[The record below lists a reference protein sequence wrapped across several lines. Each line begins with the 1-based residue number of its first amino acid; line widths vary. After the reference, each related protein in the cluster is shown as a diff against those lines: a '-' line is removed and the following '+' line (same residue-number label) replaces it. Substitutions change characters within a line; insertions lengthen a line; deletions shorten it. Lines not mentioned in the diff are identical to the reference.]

1 MQKFYFL
8 SKKAN
13 RFNAVKQFLFF
24 IILLL
29 SSFAA
34 KATSY
39 YWVGGTGNWS
49 EFATH
54 WATTSGGST
63 FQSQVPQST
72 DNVYFDANSFSST
85 GQTVTVDESN
95 ETCNNMDWTGVTHNP
110 IFDGQ
115 TKTIYIHGSLTFAA
129 GMSLANN
136 PNISFEATT
145 TGKTITTAGQQV
157 YNFTLE
163 GIGGGWTLQD
173 ALTITNYLFF
183 NNGTFNTNSQT
194 VTIGSDFGS
203 STGTTRSLILGS
215 SVVNLNNWYV
225 DGAPLTI
232 TPGTSTLNIASSF
245 FGSGLNYYNI
255 SMTSG
260 YQIYG
265 NGNTIQNFT
274 SGNNNWQGGNTV
286 IGTAT
291 ITGGSSFHGGSS
303 FGTLTL
309 NGTGSTYLFRGS
321 SSYGTLNLN
330 GVGSTYTLG
339 AGQTQTITT
348 ALNITSGNCSAL
360 NTLNSSTPGT
370 QATISLTSGT
380 VIADYIS
387 LKDINAGTVS
397 FTATDAIDQGDN
409 TGWTI
414 TALASRNVY
423 WIGNSGNWND
433 GNHWSLT
440 SGGSPAGCPTTLL
453 DNVHFDANSFSS
465 TGQTVTVNVSTAACN
480 NMDWTGVTHNPIFD
494 GQTKTIYIHG
504 SLTFA
509 AGMSLAN
516 NPNISFEATTTGKT
530 ITTAGQQVYNFTL
543 EGIGGGWTLQDA
555 LTITNYLFFNNG
567 TFNTNSQ
574 TVTIGS
580 DFGSSTGTTRSLILG
595 SSVVNLNNWYVDGAP
610 LTITP
615 GTSTLNIAS
624 SFFGSGL
631 NYYNISM
638 TSGYQIYGNGN
649 TIQNFTSG
657 NNNWQ
662 GGNTV
667 IGTAT
672 ITGGSSFH
680 GGSSFGTL
688 TLNGTGSTYLFRG
701 SSSYGTLNLNGVGST
716 YTLGA
721 GQTQTITTA
730 LNITGATGASPI
742 YLNSNSIG
750 TQSTISWASGSLC
763 TDYARITD
771 INVTGG
777 ASFTAGPSSQNIS
790 DNSGWV
796 FISGVPNP
804 SVSITASTGTSTCL
818 GTSVTFT
825 AAYTNGGLSRTY
837 QWFVNGISVQNTAS
851 NTYTTSSLTNGA
863 NVYAVISA
871 YPSPCSFVLVE
882 NSNTLSMTISGS
894 LTPAVGISASAT
906 SVTTG
911 TSVTFTATPTNGGS
925 SPAYQWTLG
934 GTNITGANASTYSYI
949 PSNGDQ
955 IACVLTSS
963 SSCASTSTVTSS
975 SLTMTVATILVPS
988 SNASLS
994 ALTMT
999 NGELSPAF
1007 DAGTISYTT
1016 TVSSAV
1022 SDITVTPTVA
1032 DGAATV
1038 QVRINGGSYTSVT
1051 SGSASGSLT
1060 LNVGSNTV
1068 DVKITAQN
1076 GTIKTY
1082 SLSFTK
1088 SAASPTI
1095 TSFSPISAAPGTSVT
1110 ITGTNFNTAIGNNI
1124 VFFGATRATVTTATA
1139 TQLTVTL
1146 PTSATYAPITELN
1159 TATSLACYS
1168 LSNFNPI
1175 YSPAKTSITSTDFA
1189 TKVGFTTG
1197 NGPNVV
1203 AIGDLDGDGKPDLVI
1218 ANSGDNTISV
1228 YRNIAS
1234 SGGINSGSFASPVT
1248 FATGNTPYSVAIG
1261 DLDGDGKPD
1270 LAVTNF
1276 YGNTVSVLLNTSTIG
1291 SITSS
1296 SFATNVDFTT
1306 GNGPSSVAI
1315 GDLDG
1320 DGKPDLV
1327 TTNLL
1332 AGNLSIFLNT
1342 STIGS
1347 ITSSSFATPVNF
1359 AVGSYPNVVA
1369 IGDLDGDGKADLA
1382 VATNG
1387 RNSVSVFRNTSSIG
1401 SITSSS
1407 FAANVDFAIAG
1418 GAFSVAIGDL
1428 DGDGKLDLAA
1438 ASQTGTVSVLR
1449 NTATSGSITAGSFD
1463 THVDFTTGANPQ
1475 LIAIGDLD
1483 GDGKP
1488 DLVVDNLDDG
1498 TVSIL
1503 RNTSTSGSIISSS
1516 FAAKVDFASGANP
1529 QSIAIGDLDGDGKP
1543 DLVIANPPTNTFSVL
1558 RNTDLVFPP
1567 TITSF
1572 SPTSAVTGTSV
1583 TITGTNFNT
1592 TTGNNIVFFGA
1603 TGATVT
1609 ASTATSVTVTVPA
1622 GATYAAITILNT
1634 ATGLAAYSVSNFT
1647 PVFSPV
1653 KTGISAYDFT
1663 AKLDFTAGASPY
1675 SVAIGDLDGDGK
1687 PDLVF
1692 ANYSDGTVSILR
1704 NTSLSGNLNAGSFA
1718 AKVDFTTGAGPIS
1731 VAIGDLDG
1739 DGKPDLVVSNDNS
1752 NSVSILHNTI
1762 SNGSIDVNSFAAKVD
1777 FTTGSS
1783 PYTVAIADLDKDGR
1797 PDLAV
1802 TNGSDNSISILQ
1814 NTTAANGVIDAN
1826 SFAGK
1831 VDFITGTLP
1840 TSVVIGDLD
1849 GDGKPDLAVTNDF
1862 SNTLSVFRNTSAG
1875 GSISFAAKVDFAT
1888 GANPMSVAIGDLD
1901 GDGKPDLAVANSG
1914 ATTVSVYH
1922 NTATSGSIDAASFA
1936 AKVDFTTGTSA
1947 YSVGIGDLDGDG
1959 KPDLVVS
1966 NSNDNTVSV
1975 LHNTSTSGSIVS
1987 GSFAAKVDFATGAFP
2002 NSVAIGDLDGD
2013 GKPDLVLTNVN
2024 ANSVSV
2030 LQSVYPLPPSITSFT
2045 PASGAIGTLVTITGT
2060 NLSIPSAFTIGGVS
2074 AIAISNDGTTLV
2086 GMVMPGA
2093 TTGTVVV
2100 TAYGTATGASNF
2112 TVIASQAPNAQQG
2125 SKLTA
2130 NDNSGNAG
2138 QGSSVA
2144 VSADGNT
2151 AIVGGINDNTD
2162 VGAAWVYIRSGGV
2175 WAQQG
2180 SKLTGND
2187 NSGAANQGQ
2196 SVSLSADGNTAIVG
2210 GSNDNSGIGAAW
2222 IYTRSGGTWTQQG
2235 TKLTGND
2242 YAATAAQGYSVS
2254 LSADGN
2260 TAMVGGLND
2269 GGSGAGAAWIYTRS
2283 GGVWTQYGN
2292 KLVGTGAVGGAWQGY
2307 SVSLSADGNTAI
2319 VGGPLDN
2326 SDHGAAW
2333 VFTLSGGTW
2342 TQQGSKLVGSDVVG
2356 NAQQGLSVALSADG
2370 NTAIFVGNQDNGG
2383 VGAAWVF
2390 TRSSST
2396 WTQQG
2401 SKLVASGAQ
2410 GRSVA
2415 LSADGNT
2422 VIEGGN
2428 LDNSDV
2434 GAAWVW
2440 TRSGSTWTQ
2449 SGSKLVGTGAIGNAQ
2464 QGISIALS
2472 ADGNTAM
2479 VGGYG
2484 DNSNQGA
2491 SWVFIPSNT
2500 WTGTTNTDWA
2510 TATNWSYGTVPV
2522 SSDAVI
2528 IPSVSNQPIIGI
2540 STTAALNNLTINSS
2554 ATLTVNN
2561 ILQIGGTISNSG
2573 TITATSG
2580 TITMNGSLAQSI
2592 PASTFST
2599 NTIQNL
2605 IINNSAGVTLGG
2617 SLNIT
2622 GTLTPTAGTLTTGGF
2637 LTLLSTISGSGII
2650 AQGSTPYLSG
2660 NVNVQRYV
2668 GTSQQWR
2675 MIGFPFTAGTNIDEA
2690 TLAGF
2695 YSSGYKAY
2703 TYNEAGDNGAYG
2715 SSGAVNAGWNAF
2727 TGGTITSNNG
2737 ILLSGGVLSS
2747 TINFNGPIN
2756 TGTQSIALSY
2766 TSANG
2771 NKGWNLIAN
2780 PYASNI
2786 DWTTII
2792 ANNTSSLDNAIYRY
2806 DPNSTA
2812 YAAYVN
2818 AVHTGNQSNV
2828 IENGAGFFVHST
2840 GITTLSISETDKTTS
2855 APLASLFG
2863 VQPIGSQDKSI
2874 IKLFLVKQGEDYG
2887 DEVIVRWG
2895 VDPATDNFDGK
2906 YDAYDMGRTTG
2917 ADLSVVGKDGTVYSI
2932 FHGSALQTKDKEQR
2946 EVALGIKNITEGNY
2960 SINTNLLSAM
2970 YAGND
2975 VFLRDHYTNQ
2985 TTLISTDSASYAFM
2999 VTADAL
3005 SSVSNRF
3012 SIALNYKAVDHNTAN
3027 INLPVL
3033 LLNNPSTGN
3042 LFTLYSKNNFNQ
3054 LQWEIVDA
3062 SGRSLQTGLLSNVL
3076 KGSTHQ
3082 INAGNTKQGNYFI
3095 KLNGDGNALPVL
3107 KALKN

>member
-1 MQKFYFL
+1 MTVSSGNCSSLININSGTAGSRATISMASGTVTAAYVNLKDMAVTGGASFT
-8 SKKAN
+8 AN
-13 RFNAVKQFLFF
+13 NAINLGNNTGWT
-24 IILLL
+24 INGIASRNL
-29 SSFAA
+29 
-34 KATSY
+34 

-49 EFATH
+49 DGSH
-54 WATTSGGST
+54 WSLASGGTS
-63 FQSQVPQST
+63 SGCPANAA
-72 DNVYFDANSFSST
+72 DNVFFDANSFSSAS
-85 GQTVTVDESN
+85 QTVTVDLGTVS
-95 ETCNNMDWTGVTHNP
+95 CNNMNWTGVTHAP
-110 IFDGQ
+110 
-115 TKTIYIHGSLTFAA
+115 TINGNSNTLNVYGSLTLVSGMTTSGLNVTFA
-129 GMSLANN
+129 ST
-136 PNISFEATT
+136 S
-145 TGKTITTAGQQV
+145 TGKTITTAAQSLGEI
-157 YNFTLE
+157 NFS
-163 GIGGGWTLQD
+163 GIGGGWILQD
-173 ALTITNYLFF
+173 SLTTSGVVHVNNGSFNTNNQTCNIGDLESNNSNIRSITLGSSIINFSSNPAIEITATTNLTFSGASSIINVNSNANFSTVGLAFNIIHFTSTNGNFNYGPYIANTVTFAGDCDYFRGANTIGTLSIAGQLLASMDGSSTITNA
-183 NNGTFNTNSQT
+183 TF
-194 VTIGSDFGS
+194 GGS
-203 STGTTRSLILGS
+203 ST
-215 SVVNLNNWYV
+215 
-225 DGAPLTI
+225 
-232 TPGTSTLNIASSF
+232 F
-245 FGSGLNYYNI
+245 
-255 SMTSG
+255 
-260 YQIYG
+260 
-265 NGNTIQNFT
+265 
-274 SGNNNWQGGNTV
+274 
-286 IGTAT
+286 
-291 ITGGSSFHGGSS
+291 
-303 FGTLTL
+303 
-309 NGTGSTYLFRGS
+309 S
-321 SSYGTLNLN
+321 SSNTFGTLNLT
-330 GVGSTYTLG
+330 GAAGSTYTFG
-339 AGQTQTITT
+339 AGTTQTINT
-348 ALNITSGNCSAL
+348 ALNI
-360 NTLNSSTPGT
+360 
-370 QATISLTSGT
+370 
-380 VIADYIS
+380 
-387 LKDINAGTVS
+387 AG
-397 FTATDAIDQGDN
+397 
-409 TGWTI
+409 
-414 TALASRNVY
+414 
-423 WIGNSGNWND
+423 
-433 GNHWSLT
+433 
-440 SGGSPAGCPTTLL
+440 
-453 DNVHFDANSFSS
+453 
-465 TGQTVTVNVSTAACN
+465 
-480 NMDWTGVTHNPIFD
+480 
-494 GQTKTIYIHG
+494 
-504 SLTFA
+504 
-509 AGMSLAN
+509 
-516 NPNISFEATTTGKT
+516 
-530 ITTAGQQVYNFTL
+530 
-543 EGIGGGWTLQDA
+543 
-555 LTITNYLFFNNG
+555 
-567 TFNTNSQ
+567 
-574 TVTIGS
+574 
-580 DFGSSTGTTRSLILG
+580 
-595 SSVVNLNNWYVDGAP
+595 
-610 LTITP
+610 
-615 GTSTLNIAS
+615 
-624 SFFGSGL
+624 
-631 NYYNISM
+631 
-638 TSGYQIYGNGN
+638 
-649 TIQNFTSG
+649 
-657 NNNWQ
+657 
-662 GGNTV
+662 
-667 IGTAT
+667 
-672 ITGGSSFH
+672 
-680 GGSSFGTL
+680 
-688 TLNGTGSTYLFRG
+688 GTGSAPT
-701 SSSYGTLNLNGVGST
+701 
-716 YTLGA
+716 
-721 GQTQTITTA
+721 
-730 LNITGATGASPI
+730 
-742 YLNSNSIG
+742 YLNSGSAGVQANLSM
-750 TQSTISWASGSLC
+750 ASGSLC
-763 TDYARITD
+763 TDYVRLTD
-771 INVTGG
+771 INATGG
-777 ASFTAGPSSQNIS
+777 ATFTAGPSSQNVS
-790 DNSGWV
+790 NTTGWT

-825 AAYTNGGLSRTY
+825 ATYTNGGLSRTY
-837 QWFVNGISVQNTAS
+837 QWFVNGVSVQNSAS
-851 NTYTTSSLTNGA
+851 TTYTTSSLTNGA

-999 NGELSPAF
+999 NGELLPAF

>member
-115 TKTIYIHGSLTFAA
+115 TKTIYIHGSLTFVA

-504 SLTFA
+504 SLTFV

-1095 TSFSPISAAPGTSVT
+1095 TSFSPISAAP
-1110 ITGTNFNTAIGNNI
+1110 
-1124 VFFGATRATVTTATA
+1124 
-1139 TQLTVTL
+1139 
-1146 PTSATYAPITELN
+1146 
-1159 TATSLACYS
+1159 
-1168 LSNFNPI
+1168 
-1175 YSPAKTSITSTDFA
+1175 
-1189 TKVGFTTG
+1189 
-1197 NGPNVV
+1197 
-1203 AIGDLDGDGKPDLVI
+1203 
-1218 ANSGDNTISV
+1218 
-1228 YRNIAS
+1228 
-1234 SGGINSGSFASPVT
+1234 
-1248 FATGNTPYSVAIG
+1248 
-1261 DLDGDGKPD
+1261 
-1270 LAVTNF
+1270 
-1276 YGNTVSVLLNTSTIG
+1276 
-1291 SITSS
+1291 
-1296 SFATNVDFTT
+1296 
-1306 GNGPSSVAI
+1306 
-1315 GDLDG
+1315 
-1320 DGKPDLV
+1320 
-1327 TTNLL
+1327 
-1332 AGNLSIFLNT
+1332 
-1342 STIGS
+1342 
-1347 ITSSSFATPVNF
+1347 
-1359 AVGSYPNVVA
+1359 
-1369 IGDLDGDGKADLA
+1369 
-1382 VATNG
+1382 
-1387 RNSVSVFRNTSSIG
+1387 
-1401 SITSSS
+1401 
-1407 FAANVDFAIAG
+1407 
-1418 GAFSVAIGDL
+1418 
-1428 DGDGKLDLAA
+1428 
-1438 ASQTGTVSVLR
+1438 
-1449 NTATSGSITAGSFD
+1449 
-1463 THVDFTTGANPQ
+1463 
-1475 LIAIGDLD
+1475 
-1483 GDGKP
+1483 
-1488 DLVVDNLDDG
+1488 
-1498 TVSIL
+1498 
-1503 RNTSTSGSIISSS
+1503 
-1516 FAAKVDFASGANP
+1516 
-1529 QSIAIGDLDGDGKP
+1529 
-1543 DLVIANPPTNTFSVL
+1543 
-1558 RNTDLVFPP
+1558 
-1567 TITSF
+1567 
-1572 SPTSAVTGTSV
+1572 GTSV

-2874 IKLFLVKQGEDYG
+2874 IKLSLLKQGEDYG

-2946 EVALGIKNITEGNY
+2946 EISLGIKNIAEGNY

-2985 TTLISTDSASYAFM
+2985 TTLISTDSSTYSFM
-2999 VTADAL
+2999 VTADAN
-3005 SSVSNRF
+3005 SSSTNRF